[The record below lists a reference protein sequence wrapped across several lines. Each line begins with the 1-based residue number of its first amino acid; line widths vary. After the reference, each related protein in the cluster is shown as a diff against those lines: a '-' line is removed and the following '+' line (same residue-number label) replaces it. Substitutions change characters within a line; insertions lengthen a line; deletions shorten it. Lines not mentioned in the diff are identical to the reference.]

1 MNKHKYENI
10 AMILEDQIKGKVLLP
25 GDKLPSLRRLCTDHD
40 ISQSTALSV
49 YDLLQ
54 AGGYAESRDR
64 SGYFVS
70 RLSGRIAALPFSSQP
85 AGKESAQNLDKLAE
99 EIFSTAGPGHI
110 KFSYGAPS
118 SKLLPVA
125 RLNKELVKAARNLES
140 GGTAY
145 TETQGNEKLRRQ
157 VIRHAPHLGS
167 LKPDDLITTSGCNN
181 ALALAL
187 MATTSPGDRVGVE
200 SPYYFGLSGLARS
213 LGIKLVELPCHAL
226 TGPDLEMLECIL
238 QKRQLQAIIVV
249 SNFSN
254 PMGGLMPPAN
264 KEHLVKLIERF
275 QIPLIEDDIY
285 GDIYFGKQRP
295 DTCKSY
301 DSSGLVLLC
310 SSFTKTIAPGY
321 RVGWI
326 APGKFREKVLQLK
339 LSFMVCSASLTEEAI
354 AGFMETSHYQK
365 HLKQLRQTLYANYL
379 QYSDVIGRYFP
390 EGTRLSQPQGGLF
403 LWVEFDSEINTLQLF
418 KQAIRLGISIA
429 PGQLFTREK
438 QFSNCMRLNFGL
450 PWNPQLEQAL
460 KTIGHLAKMLGK
472 TTNKLNN

>member
-1 MNKHKYENI
+1 MNQYKYENI
-10 AMILEDQIKGKVLLP
+10 AMILADRIKSKVLLP
-25 GDKLPSLRRLCTDHD
+25 GEKLPSLRKLCIDHD

-54 AGGYAESRDR
+54 ASGYAESRHR

-85 AGKESAQNLDKLAE
+85 AGKESDENLDKLAE
-99 EIFSTAGPGHI
+99 EIFSTAGSGHI

-118 SKLLPVA
+118 SRLLPVA
-125 RLNKELVKAARNLES
+125 RLNKELVKATRNLDS

-157 VIRHAPHLGS
+157 IIRHASHLGS
-167 LKPDDLITTSGCNN
+167 LKPEDLITTSGCNH

-200 SPYYFGLSGLARS
+200 SPYYFGLSGLARN
-213 LGIKLVELPCHAL
+213 LGLNLVELPCHAV
-226 TGPDLEMLECIL
+226 TGLDLGMLEGIL
-238 QKRQLQAIIVV
+238 QTRQLQVIIVV

-254 PMGGLMPPAN
+254 PMGGLMPAAS
-264 KEHLVKLIERF
+264 KQQLVKLIEQF

-285 GDIYFGKQRP
+285 GDIYFGRQRP
-295 DTCKSY
+295 ETCKGY
-301 DSSGLVLLC
+301 DNSGLVLLC

-339 LSFMVCSASLTEEAI
+339 LSLMVCSVSLTEEAI

-379 QYSDVIGRYFP
+379 QYSEAISRYFP

-403 LWVEFDSEINTLQLF
+403 LWVEFDPELDTLQLF

-450 PWNPQLEQAL
+450 PWNTQLEQAL
-460 KTIGHLAKMLGK
+460 KTIGHLAKMLGQ
-472 TTNKLNN
+472 NK